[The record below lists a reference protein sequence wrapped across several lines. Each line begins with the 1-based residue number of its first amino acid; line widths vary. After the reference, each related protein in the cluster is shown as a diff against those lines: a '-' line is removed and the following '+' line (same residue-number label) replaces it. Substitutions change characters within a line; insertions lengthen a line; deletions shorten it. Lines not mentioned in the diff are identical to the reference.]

1 MVQNLLQYEL
11 LVLDKHRGHK
21 GQEIIQT
28 FYGQLKYV
36 LELQL
41 PHSEDI
47 GILRKQY
54 YLLGFVEPCIT
65 NGKDATREFIMYTR
79 MSMAIFIDI
88 RAIGSVVG
96 HVKRHNEWGI
106 VDRSGGLT
114 QTVFIDPESD
124 EDN

>member
-1 MVQNLLQYEL
+1 MVQNLIQYEL
-11 LVLDKHRGHK
+11 LVRDKHHGHK

-47 GILRKQY
+47 GIPRKQR
-54 YLLGFVEPCIT
+54 YLSGFVEPSIT
-65 NGKDATREFIMYTR
+65 NGKDMTQEYTMFTQ
-79 MSMAIFIDI
+79 MSMAIFIDV

-96 HVKRHNEWGI
+96 HVKRHNKWGI
-106 VDRSGGLT
+106 VDRSGELA
-114 QTVFIDPESD
+114 QTVFVDPGSD
-124 EDN
+124 EDD